1 MTRNLSLI
9 AALVLGLAGVGFV
22 GGCADTP
29 KSELGKAEL
38 HSQTMD
44 AIARVKAADPGTT
57 TFFNSAVG
65 YAVFPTVTKGG
76 AGIGAAHGIGELF
89 EGGKVVGLCEVS
101 QATIG
106 LQLGGQEYTEVIFF
120 QTKEALASFKRGDFE
135 FSGQA
140 SGAAI
145 KAGGAANAKYEAGVL
160 VITLTKGGLMGEAS
174 VGGQKFSVTPK

>member
-1 MTRNLSLI
+1 MTRNLSI
-9 AALVLGLAGVGFV
+9 VALLLGTIGFV
-22 GGCADTP
+22 FTGGCAEPPRT
-29 KSELGKAEL
+29 ELGKAEL
-38 HSQTMD
+38 HAQTMD
-44 AIARVKAADPGTT
+44 AIARFKAADPGVN
-57 TFFNSAVG
+57 TFFNGAVG

-106 LQLGGQEYTEVIFF
+106 LQLGGQEYSEVIFF

-145 KAGGAANAKYEAGVL
+145 KAGGAANAKYESGVL
-160 VITLTKGGLMGEAS
+160 VMTLTKGGLMGEAS

>member
-9 AALVLGLAGVGFV
+9 AALTLGFAVLAIA
-22 GGCADTP
+22 GGCAETP
-29 KSELGKAEL
+29 KTELRKAEL
-38 HSQTMD
+38 HAEAMD
-44 AIARVKAADPGTT
+44 AIARFKSADPGTAT
-57 TFFNSAVG
+57 LFNGAVG

-89 EGGKVVGLCEVS
+89 EGGNVVGICTLN

-106 LQLGGQEYTEVIFF
+106 LQLGGQAYSEVIFF
-120 QTKEALASFKRGDFE
+120 QTKEALNSFKRGDFE

-145 KAGGAANAKYEAGVL
+145 KAGGAANAKYEGGVL
-160 VITLTKGGLMGEAS
+160 VMTLTKGGLMGEAS